1 MGRRRGLL
9 AAGPL
14 RLAVALFGLHM
25 AARGGSLVVAVV
37 VLLVGLLPVPALAR
51 RLDRVCGRDRVLRRL
66 DLPAIGFSVFLIFV
80 GRGESGGARVRRRAG
95 GRADQQQAEKQ
106 VSAA

>member
-1 MGRRRGLL
+1 M
-9 AAGPL
+9 
-14 RLAVALFGLHM
+14 
-25 AARGGSLVVAVV
+25 VAVV

-66 DLPAIGFSVFLIFV
+66 DLPVIGFSVFLIFV
-80 GRGESGGARVRRRAG
+80 GRGESGGARRRRAG